1 MELIKVDGHT
11 GLARDVAT
19 GAIVNINKREIEAA
33 RERKLKKLE
42 TKKRDQQLVNQVV
55 ALETEVADIKT
66 ILTKILEKL

>member
-11 GLARDVAT
+11 GLARDVTT

-33 RERKLKKLE
+33 RERKLKRLDA
-42 TKKRDQQLVNQVV
+42 KKRDQQLVNQVV